1 MLINNPLKMN
11 DWHFGRFIRTVFVV
25 QVLMLVS
32 LSLSIYGVVIPV
44 VTPLIGFVYL
54 TFVPGYLILRILR
67 LHNLGSVKSL
77 MFGVGL
83 SLSVLMF
90 TGYIVNL
97 CLPVFGVKTP
107 LTLVNLGICFTGLVV
122 VLSLASFLRD
132 GNYYSD
138 VLVDVGKFYRPSFLF
153 LCLLPFL
160 AVFGSYFMNLYS
172 NNLITLLLII
182 LIVFVLFL
190 VVYGKIPE
198 KFYIF
203 AVWVVSISILYSSSL
218 ISSMVWGWDVQNEFY
233 LANLVLNYSLWN
245 FNLPDAYNALLSIVM
260 VAPIYSMF
268 THVDLDHVFKLVYPF
283 IFSLMPLGLYKI
295 FRSQLDSSKLAFLG
309 VFLFMSFNTF
319 FIELVTISREMTAEF
334 FMVLLLLLILE
345 RKYKSNIIAL
355 LIIFSVSLVVS
366 HYSLTYFFLISM
378 VGVTVLMVVYN
389 ISKFGVS
396 KKTLGFGSSNNLA
409 LLIFL
414 TVFTASFAYLW
425 YGVYA
430 GGFALR
436 SITDVLG
443 VVFLN
448 ISQIMSHYLGSFG
461 FSSSITFNFVLVA
474 LIVVGLVV
482 LGVVIYFCVKLERQL
497 ESYED
502 KIAKFA
508 NWLDY
513 RIVAFVSIV
522 VLLFITLMVGPY
534 KTWIVSVLRYLNF
547 VVVFFIIMGI
557 FFIVI
562 EMKIKNFQLKYSAF
576 AVMAFV
582 MLIAGFMLPSFRA
595 AFNMTRIYEITFLVL
610 ALLCVY
616 GGIKVFESLAQLFK
630 SEKLDESAPMKIF
643 TIFLAVFFVFNAGLV
658 SVVSNTSVPMSLSN
672 GNLAS
677 DYYPLFNTQEASSA
691 EWLSDNRVSNSIY
704 ADVYGRFIFNRYI
717 YSMNEIALNNG
728 VTDFTSYN
736 PNNSYIYQRKLDINN
751 YYLTGYTGMNDRNRV
766 YLNMSVIVNP
776 KSTVFDDGD
785 SRVYY
790 S

>member
-1 MLINNPLKMN
+1 MN
-11 DWHFGRFIRTVFVV
+11 DWHFSRFIKTVFAF
-25 QVLMLVS
+25 QVLMIIS
-32 LSLSIYGVVIPV
+32 LFLSFNGIVIPV

-54 TFVPGYLILRILR
+54 TFIPGYLILRVLR
-67 LHNLGSVKSL
+67 LHKLGSVKSL
-77 MFGVGL
+77 LYSVGL
-83 SLSVLMF
+83 SISVLMF
-90 TGYIVNL
+90 TGYILNL
-97 CLPVFGVKTP
+97 CLPVFGVKSP
-107 LTLVNLGICFTGLVV
+107 LTLLNLGICFTAILTILSVV
-122 VLSLASFLRD
+122 SFLRD

-138 VLVDVGKFYRPSFLF
+138 VLVDVNKFYRPSFLF

-160 AVFGSYFMNLYS
+160 AIFGSYFMNLYS
-172 NNLITLLLII
+172 NNFITLLLIV

-190 VVYGKIPE
+190 VVYGRIPE
-198 KFYIF
+198 KLYIF
-203 AVWVVSISILYSSSL
+203 ALWVISISLLYSSSL

-260 VAPIYSMF
+260 VAPVYSMF

-295 FRSQLDSSKLAFLG
+295 FKSQFDSSKIAFLA
-309 VFLFMSFNTF
+309 VFLFVSFNTF

-345 RKYKSNIIAL
+345 RKYKPSIVAL
-355 LIIFSVSLVVS
+355 LTIFSVSMVVS

-378 VGVTVLMVVYN
+378 VGVTVLMAVNN
-389 ISKFGVS
+389 ISKFGLS
-396 KKTLGFGSSNNLA
+396 WKTLGFKSSNNLA

-414 TVFTASFAYLW
+414 TLFIASVAFIW
-425 YGVYA
+425 YGNYA
-430 GGFALR
+430 DGLALR
-436 SITDVLG
+436 SITDVVG
-443 VVFLN
+443 VVLLN
-448 ISQIMSHYLGSFG
+448 ISQIFSHYLESFG
-461 FSSSITFNFVLVA
+461 INSGFTRDFVWL
-474 LIVVGLVV
+474 GLVV
-482 LGVVIYFCVKLERQL
+482 AGLGIFGIVIYLCVKLERQL

-502 KIAKFA
+502 KISRFA
-508 NWLDY
+508 LWLDY
-513 RIVAFVSIV
+513 RVVAFVSIV
-522 VLLFITLMVGPY
+522 VLLIITFMVGPY

-547 VVVFFIIMGI
+547 ALVFFIIMGI
-557 FFIVI
+557 FFIVV
-562 EMKIKNFQLKYSAF
+562 EMRIKNFQLKYLAF

-582 MLIAGFMLPSFRA
+582 MLIAGFLLPSFRA
-595 AFNMTRIYEITFLVL
+595 AFNMTRIYEITFLIL
-610 ALLCVY
+610 ALLSAY
-616 GGIKVFESLAQLFK
+616 GGIKVFESLTQLFK
-630 SEKLDESAPMKIF
+630 SEKLKQSTSMKIF
-643 TIFLAVFFVFNAGLV
+643 TVFIAVFFIFNAGLV
-658 SVVSNTSVPMSLSN
+658 SVVSNTSIPMSLSN

-691 EWLSDNRVSNSIY
+691 EWLSENKVTNSIY
-704 ADVYGRFIFNRYI
+704 ADVYGMFIFNRYI
-717 YSMNEIALNNG
+717 FSLNRIALDNG

>member
-1 MLINNPLKMN
+1 MLINNPFKMN
-11 DWHFGRFIRTVFVV
+11 DWHFGRFIKTVIVI
-25 QVLMLVS
+25 QVLMLMS
-32 LSLSIYGVVIPV
+32 LFLSIYGFVIPV
-44 VTPLIGFVYL
+44 VTPMIGFVYL

-67 LHNLGSVKSL
+67 LHNLGSVRSI
-77 MFGVGL
+77 MYSVGL
-83 SLSVLMF
+83 SLFVLMF

-97 CLPVFGVKTP
+97 CLPVFGMKAP
-107 LTLVNLGICFTGLVV
+107 LTLVNLGVCFTVLVV
-122 VLSLASFLRD
+122 FLSVVSYYRD
-132 GNYYSD
+132 GNYFND
-138 VLVDVGKFYRPSFLF
+138 DLVDVNKFYRPSFLF

-160 AVFGSYFMNLYS
+160 AIFGSYWMNLYS
-172 NNLITLLLII
+172 NNLVTLFMMVS
-182 LIVFVLFL
+182 IVSVLFL
-190 VVYGKIPE
+190 VVYDRIPE

-203 AVWVVSISILYSSSL
+203 AVWVVSISLLYSSSL

-233 LANLVLNYSLWN
+233 LANLVLNYSVWN

-260 VAPIYSMF
+260 VAPVYSLF
-268 THVDLDHVFKLVYPF
+268 THVDLDGVFKLLYPF
-283 IFSLMPLGLYKI
+283 IFSLMPLGLFKI
-295 FRSQLDSSKLAFLG
+295 FRSQFDSSKVAFLA
-309 VFLFMSFNTF
+309 VFLFVSFNTF

-334 FMVLLLLLILE
+334 FMVLLLMLILE
-345 RKYKSNIIAL
+345 RKYKPSIVAL
-355 LIIFSVSLVVS
+355 LTIFSVSLVVS

-378 VGVTVLMVVYN
+378 IGVTVLMAVYN
-389 ISKFGVS
+389 ISKFGLS
-396 KKTLGFGSSNNLA
+396 KRILGFNSSNNLA

-414 TVFTASFAYLW
+414 TVFTALVAYVW
-425 YGVYA
+425 YGNYA
-430 GGFALR
+430 GGLALR

-443 VVFLN
+443 VVLLN
-448 ISQIMSHYLGSFG
+448 ISQILGHYLGSFG
-461 FSSSITFNFVLVA
+461 IGSGFTLDFVWIA
-474 LIVVGLVV
+474 LFVVGLCV
-482 LGVVIYFCVKLERQL
+482 LGAVIYLCVMLERRL

-502 KIAKFA
+502 SITRFA
-508 NWLDY
+508 LWLDY

-522 VLLFITLMVGPY
+522 VLLIITLMIGPY

-547 VVVFFIIMGI
+547 ALVFFIIMGI

-562 EMKIKNFQLKYSAF
+562 EMKIKKFQLKYFAF

-582 MLIAGFMLPSFRA
+582 LLIAGFLLPSFRA
-595 AFNMTRIYEITFLVL
+595 AFNMTRIYEITFLIL

-616 GGIKVFESLAQLFK
+616 GGIKVFESLAQLFRSK
-630 SEKLDESAPMKIF
+630 KLDESTPMKIF
-643 TIFLAVFFVFNAGLV
+643 TIFLALFFIFNVGIV

-677 DYYPLFNTQEASSA
+677 DYYPLFNSQEASSA
-691 EWLSDNRVSNSIY
+691 EWLSDQRVSNSIY

-717 YSMNEIALNNG
+717 FSLDEIAVNNG